1 MSGGYFGYYDGQLAS
16 LSEQLDILVSALE
29 NDGYLIPYVNNC
41 GRLKTTVEDV
51 IMELNY
57 CHKVLNHVDY
67 FLSDDISEDTM
78 WERIDKVEKEISG
91 GTNN

>member
-1 MSGGYFGYYDGQLAS
+1 MSGEYFGYYDGQLVS
-16 LSEQLDILVSALE
+16 LTEQLDTLVSALE
-29 NDGYLIPYVNNC
+29 NDGYLVPYVSDC
-41 GRLKTTVEDV
+41 ERLKVTVDGV
-51 IMELNY
+51 IRQLNC

-78 WERIDKVEKEISG
+78 WERIDKVEKGISD

>member
-16 LSEQLDILVSALE
+16 LIEQLDTLVSSLE
-29 NDGYLIPYVNNC
+29 NDGYLVPYVNDC
-41 GRLKTTVEDV
+41 ESLKVTVGDV
-51 IMELNY
+51 IRQLNY
-57 CHKVLNHVDY
+57 CHKILNHVDY

-78 WERIDKVEKEISG
+78 WERIAKVEKEISG